1 MNYKVIFSVI
11 GGGIGWLVG
20 EFKPTFP
27 LIIVAI
33 IFIVYDAWTA
43 YSLDKRVHV
52 KYPDK
57 TKREAAKF
65 TSFAFGK
72 VVRCTIPRRLSLI
85 LLAYMVEHWVFVHM
99 SIPLSYIV
107 TGVICFEQAW
117 SIFENESSCRSD
129 DESRIWRLLQR
140 IMIDKTERHFDV
152 KLDELATP
160 NHFTLGNSSELDCS
174 RSPDGLKNGGRM
186 TEEQVE
192 AARQLLE
199 EFEKYKESQRSEVI
213 DKID

>member
-1 MNYKVIFSVI
+1 MTDFVNFWKAACVCI
-11 GGGIGWLVG
+11 GGWIGWLIG
-20 EFKPTFP
+20 EFHPTFP

-72 VVRCTIPRRLSLI
+72 VIRSTIPKRLCLI
-85 LLAYMVEHWVFVHM
+85 LLAYMVEHWVFVHI

-117 SIFENESSCRSD
+117 SILENESSCRD
-129 DESRIWRLLQR
+129 ENESRFWKTLQR
-140 IMIDKTERHFDV
+140 IMVDKTERHFDIDLHELKEHKPTPPMDGVPCANTFCVFRGGGSCDPPKCELYV
-152 KLDELATP
+152 KQKTND
-160 NHFTLGNSSELDCS
+160 
-174 RSPDGLKNGGRM
+174 NGGH
-186 TEEQVE
+186 
-192 AARQLLE
+192 
-199 EFEKYKESQRSEVI
+199 
-213 DKID
+213 